1 MSADCVKTITEIL
14 NEEKWTRATLNNYT
28 INNFKEL
35 DALISLAFEEEVQV
49 EVKELCDEHLTH
61 TKNSIIALYISGIL
75 GLRRQLIDD
84 TNLVLLITIFADNHK
99 WNIVEY
105 LCNSILEFG
114 ENKYALRTL
123 AECYENENEDDK
135 KFDVW
140 ERLIKVDYEEA
151 EIVKILA
158 DKREEEGDIEA
169 AVELYKKA
177 IHRFINKKLF
187 SSVKE
192 IWGKLIQ
199 YSPEEVDFF
208 DHVDRK
214 VSTIIST
221 ERASQLLEDLY
232 AHYKAEEN
240 WSRCIDILKEILL
253 YDSKN
258 TWARKEITD
267 CYKAK
272 YSFHSQLDEY
282 VRLSN
287 LNQSWRNVHDAIADF
302 EKHISFDVGSFVSH
316 KAWGIGKIKSI
327 SGDEITIDF
336 VKKRDHKMS
345 LKMAVNALTSLAKDH
360 ISVLKVRKRKE
371 VLKEK
376 IKKDIPW
383 ALKMVIRSFDNA
395 ANMKQIKA
403 ALVPSI
409 LTQGE
414 WSSWSTAARN
424 ILKEDP
430 VFGNHPDKADVF
442 MVREKPISKEEKLYN
457 KFKAEKNYY
466 NKIKAL
472 EDFVKVSDPESD
484 YFNEMFSYFGNLLKS
499 YTVATDQVVAS
510 FFIIKKLVDKY
521 PFLNSAE
528 YNFNFLEMIDT
539 VEDLEAVYVGIDNT
553 EIRKQFLIAMKEKED
568 WPEIYVKLF
577 PKSMSTSIVD
587 ELSTS
592 GYKDKIAA
600 LFNNISDRYRELREA
615 FIWIVKNYVTEK
627 WCEKYNANY
636 EKILIN
642 MIHLLDITFR
652 EISDKRDVSDNRR
665 LNKQIQ
671 TYLIKD
677 AKLATY
683 IESAEQDS
691 VTRLYTLISDV
702 KDLDPAVKMELKDM
716 IKKRFEEF
724 KFYDERASKVDVKS
738 SGVRGL
744 LVSEKAFKAKQK
756 ELKHIIEVE
765 IPTNSKE
772 IGAAIE
778 LGDLS
783 ENAEYKAGKEKQEL
797 LQISVGK
804 LREEIEKAQVVD
816 PSTVKSDKVNF
827 GVIVSLKNNKSDE
840 NEVFT
845 IMGPWESDP
854 SKNIISYQSPFAGE
868 LLGHSAGEDL
878 KFVINERE
886 YDYSIE
892 ELNLAKF

>member
-14 NEEKWTRATLNNYT
+14 NEEKWTRATLNNYS

-35 DALISLAFEEEVQV
+35 DALIKLSYEEEVQV

-61 TKNSIIALYISGIL
+61 TKNSIAALYISGIL

-84 TNLVLLITIFADNHK
+84 TNLVVLINIFADNHK
-99 WNIVEY
+99 WNIVEF

-123 AECYENENEDDK
+123 ADCYENENEEVK
-135 KFDVW
+135 KFEVW

-158 DKREEEGDIEA
+158 HKRESEGEIEE

-192 IWGKLIQ
+192 IWAKLIE
-199 YSPEEVDFF
+199 YSPEEIDFF
-208 DHVDRK
+208 AHVDRK

-221 ERASQLLEDLY
+221 ERASQLLEELY
-232 AHYKAEEN
+232 AYYKGQED
-240 WSRCIDILKEILL
+240 WTHCIKILKEILV

-258 TWARKEITD
+258 AWARKEITD
-267 CYKAK
+267 SYKAK

-316 KAWGIGKIKSI
+316 KAWGIGKIQKI
-327 SGDEITIDF
+327 SGDEIVIDF

-360 ISVLKVRKRKE
+360 ISVLKVRKKKAA
-371 VLKEK
+371 LKAK
-376 IKKDIPW
+376 IKSDVPW
-383 ALKMVIRSFDNA
+383 TLKTVIKSFDNA

-403 ALVPSI
+403 AIVPSI
-409 LTQGE
+409 LTPGE
-414 WSSWSTAARN
+414 WSSWSTQARN

-430 VFGNHPDKADVF
+430 VFGNHPDKIDVF
-442 MVREKPISKEEKLYN
+442 MVRDKPISKEEKIYN
-457 KFKAEKNYY
+457 KFKAEKNFF

-472 EDFVKVSDPESD
+472 EDFIKVADPESE
-484 YFNEMFSYFGNLLKS
+484 YFNEMFSYFANILKS
-499 YTVATDQVVAS
+499 YTIANEQVVAS
-510 FFIIKKLVDKY
+510 FFIIKKLVDQY
-521 PFLNSAE
+521 PFLNSNE
-528 YNFNFLEMIDT
+528 FSMNFLEMINT
-539 VEDLEAVYVGIDNT
+539 AEDLEAVYVNLDNT
-553 EIRKQFLIAMKEKED
+553 DIRKQFLIALKQKEE
-568 WPEIYVKLF
+568 WPDLYIRLF
-577 PKSMSTSIVD
+577 PKAMSTSIID
-587 ELSTS
+587 ELITS
-592 GYKDKIAA
+592 GYKDKVEA
-600 LFNNISDRYRELREA
+600 LYVAMSDRYREYRET
-615 FIWIVKNYVTEK
+615 FIWIVKNYVSEK
-627 WCEKYNANY
+627 WCEKHNVNY

-665 LNKQIQ
+665 LNKQIH
-671 TYLIKD
+671 TFLIKD
-677 AKLATY
+677 GNLENY
-683 IESAEQDS
+683 ISRADQDS
-691 VTRLYTLISDV
+691 VNRIYTLVSDV
-702 KDLDPAVKMELKDM
+702 KDLDVKIKQPLKVI
-716 IKKRFEEF
+716 IKTRFEDF
-724 KFYDERASKVDVKS
+724 KFYDEETSKIDVKAA
-738 SGVRGL
+738 VRGL
-744 LVSEKAFKAKQK
+744 LVSETAFKAKQK
-756 ELKHIIEVE
+756 ELKNLIEVE
-765 IPTNSKE
+765 IPLNSKE

-804 LREEIEKAQVVD
+804 LQEEIDRAQIINREN
-816 PSTVKSDKVNF
+816 VKNDNISF
-827 GVIVSLKNNKSDE
+827 GITATLKNNKNSDT
-840 NEVFT
+840 EVFT
-845 IMGPWESDP
+845 ILGPWESNP
-854 SKNIISYQSPFAGE
+854 AKNIISYQSPFAGE
-868 LLGHSAGEDL
+868 LLGHEAGETL

-892 ELNLAKF
+892 ELVIADF

>member
-35 DALISLAFEEEVQV
+35 DALINLSYEDEVQA

-61 TKNSIIALYISGIL
+61 TKNSIIALYFSGIL

-84 TNLVLLITIFADNHK
+84 SNLVLLITIFADNHK

-105 LCNSILEFG
+105 LCTRILEFG

-123 AECYENENEDDK
+123 ADCYVNENEEEK
-135 KFDVW
+135 KFEVW

-151 EIVKILA
+151 EIVKVLA
-158 DKREEEGDIEA
+158 DKREEEGDIHA

-192 IWGKLIQ
+192 IWAKLIA
-199 YSPEEVDFF
+199 YSPEEIDFF
-208 DHVDRK
+208 AHVDRK

-221 ERASQLLEDLY
+221 ERASQLLEELY
-232 AHYKAEEN
+232 AHYKQEEN
-240 WSRCIDILKEILL
+240 WSRCIDILKEILV

-302 EKHISFDVGSFVSH
+302 EKHISFDIGSFVSH
-316 KAWGIGKIKSI
+316 KTWGIGKINSI
-327 SGDEITIDF
+327 SGDEIAIDF
-336 VKKRDHKMS
+336 VKQRNHKMS

-360 ISVLKVRKRKE
+360 ISVLKVRKKKD

-383 ALKMVIRSFDNA
+383 ALKIVIKSFDNA

-414 WSSWSTAARN
+414 WSSWSTSARN

-457 KFKAEKNYY
+457 KFKAEKNFF

-484 YFNEMFSYFGNLLKS
+484 YFNEMFSYFANLLKS
-499 YTVATDQVVAS
+499 YTVASDQVVAS
-510 FFIIKKLVDKY
+510 FFVIKKLVDEY
-521 PFLNSAE
+521 PFLNSSE
-528 YNFNFLEMIDT
+528 YNFNFLDMIDT
-539 VEDLEAVYVGIDNT
+539 VEDLEAVYVGIDNP
-553 EIRKQFLIAMKEKED
+553 EIRRQFLIALKQMED
-568 WPEIYVKLF
+568 WPTLYVKLF
-577 PKSMSTSIVD
+577 PKSMSTSIID
-587 ELSTS
+587 ELATS
-592 GYKDKIAA
+592 GYKDKIEE
-600 LFNNISDRYRELREA
+600 LFNNIADRYRELREA

-627 WCEKYNANY
+627 WCEKHNVKF

-677 AKLATY
+677 EKIGKYIALAD
-683 IESAEQDS
+683 QDS
-691 VTRLYTLISDV
+691 VTRIYTLISDV
-702 KDLDPAVKMELKDM
+702 KDLDPSIKIVLKDM

-724 KFYDERASKVDVKS
+724 KFYDERASKSDVKTA
-738 SGVRGL
+738 VRGL
-744 LVSEKAFKAKQK
+744 LVSEKAFKLKQK
-756 ELKHIIEVE
+756 ELKKIIEVE
-765 IPTNSKE
+765 IPANSKE

-797 LQISVGK
+797 LQIAVGK
-804 LREEIEKAQVVD
+804 LREEIEKAQVID
-816 PSTVKSDKVNF
+816 PDNVKTTKVAF
-827 GVIVSLKNNKSDE
+827 GVVASLKNNTSGKK
-840 NEVFT
+840 EVFT

-868 LLGHSAGEDL
+868 FLGHSVGESL

-886 YDYSIE
+886 YDYQIE
-892 ELNLAKF
+892 ELSLADF

>member
-1 MSADCVKTITEIL
+1 MSADCVKTINEIL

-35 DALISLAFEEEVQV
+35 DALINQAYEDELQAD
-49 EVKELCDEHLTH
+49 VKELCDEHLTH

-75 GLRRQLIDD
+75 SLRRQMIDD
-84 TNLVLLITIFADNHK
+84 SNLVLLITIFADNHK
-99 WNIVEY
+99 WNIVEF
-105 LCNSILEFG
+105 LCNRILEFG

-123 AECYENENEDDK
+123 ADCYENENEDK
-135 KFDVW
+135 KKLEVW

-158 DKREEEGDIEA
+158 DKREEAGDIDA

-192 IWGKLIQ
+192 IWAKLIA
-199 YSPEEVDFF
+199 YSPEEIDFF

-221 ERASQLLEDLY
+221 ERASQLLEELY
-232 AHYKAEEN
+232 TYYKKQEN
-240 WSRCIDILKEILL
+240 WSRCIDILKEILV

-302 EKHISFDVGSFVSH
+302 EKHISFDIGSFVSH
-316 KAWGIGKIKSI
+316 KTWGIGKINKI
-327 SGDEITIDF
+327 SGDEISIDF
-336 VKKRDHKMS
+336 VKKRDHTMS

-360 ISVLKVRKRKE
+360 ISVLKVRKKKD

-383 ALKMVIRSFDNA
+383 ALKIIIKSFDNA

-403 ALVPSI
+403 SLVPSV

-414 WSSWSTAARN
+414 WSSWSTSARN

-457 KFKAEKNYY
+457 KFKAEKNYF

-472 EDFVKVSDPESD
+472 EDFIKVSDPESD
-484 YFNEMFSYFGNLLKS
+484 YFNEMFSYFANLLKS
-499 YTVATDQVVAS
+499 YTVASDQVVAS
-510 FFIIKKLVDKY
+510 FFVIKKLVKEY
-521 PFLNSAE
+521 PFLNSNE
-528 YNFNFLEMIDT
+528 YNLNFLDMMAT
-539 VEDLEAVYVGIDNT
+539 VEDLEAVYVGIDNP
-553 EIRKQFLIAMKEKED
+553 EIRRLFLIELKQQED

-577 PKSMSTSIVD
+577 PKSMSTSIID
-587 ELSTS
+587 ELASS
-592 GYKDKIAA
+592 GYKDKIEA

-627 WCEKYNANY
+627 WCEKHGIKY

-677 AKLATY
+677 TKLGTY
-683 IESAEQDS
+683 IESADEDS

-702 KDLDPAVKMELKDM
+702 KDLDPAIKMVLKDM
-716 IKKRFEEF
+716 IKKRFDEF
-724 KFYDERASKVDVKS
+724 KFYDEKASKANIKKA
-738 SGVRGL
+738 VRGL
-744 LVSEKAFKAKQK
+744 LVTEKAFKAKQK
-756 ELKHIIEVE
+756 ELKNILEVE
-765 IPTNSKE
+765 IPANSKE
-772 IGAAIE
+772 IGAAID

-804 LREEIEKAQVVD
+804 LREDLEKAQIVD
-816 PSTVKSDKVNF
+816 PKNVKSVKVAF
-827 GVIVSLKNNKSDE
+827 GVTAALKNNISGKKES
-840 NEVFT
+840 FS
-845 IMGPWESDP
+845 IMGPWESNP
-854 SKNIISYQSPFAGE
+854 AKNVISYQSPFAGE
-868 LLGHSAGEDL
+868 LLGHTVGENL

-886 YDYSIE
+886 YDYLIE
-892 ELNLAKF
+892 DLTLVDF